1 MTEMLVLLFIIIV
14 AGAFVATKSSSSKPS
29 QMATQRYLYSKKD
42 AIMTP
47 AETAFYKRLAHITAG
62 KYIVF
67 PQIHLSALLKNET
80 KGKYWKAAFQRINRT
95 SVDYVLADV
104 ETLQT
109 VYAVE
114 LDDRSHDSPNRRA
127 RDSGVEQMLGSA
139 GIPLVRFRNVGAMSD
154 QDIIAKFSE
163 VHQITQGVRSSN
175 ASRL

>member
-1 MTEMLVLLFIIIV
+1 MLVLLFIIIV

-29 QMATQRYLYSKKD
+29 QMAAQRYFYSKKD

-80 KGKYWKAAFQRINRT
+80 KGRYWKAAFQRINRT
-95 SVDYVLADV
+95 SVDYVLADG
-104 ETLQT
+104 ESLQA

-114 LDDRSHDSPNRRA
+114 LDDWSHDNAKRRA

-154 QDIIAKFSE
+154 EDIIKNFSKA
-163 VHQITQGVRSSN
+163 HQ
-175 ASRL
+175 ASRAEK

>member
-14 AGAFVATKSSSSKPS
+14 VGVFVATKSSSSKPS
-29 QMATQRYLYSKKD
+29 QMAAQRYFYSKKD

-80 KGKYWKAAFQRINRT
+80 KGRYWKAAFQRINRT
-95 SVDYVLADV
+95 SVDYVLADG
-104 ETLQT
+104 ETLQA

-114 LDDRSHDSPNRRA
+114 LDDWSHDSAKRRA
-127 RDSGVEQMLGSA
+127 RDAGVAQMLA
-139 GIPLVRFRNVGAMSD
+139 DAKIPLVRFRNVNDMSD
-154 QDIIAKFSE
+154 EDIVAKFM
-163 VHQITQGVRSSN
+163 N
-175 ASRL
+175 ANENRAE

>member
-29 QMATQRYLYSKKD
+29 QMAAQRYFYSKKD

-47 AETAFYKRLAHITAG
+47 AEAAFYKRLAHITAG

-95 SVDYVLADV
+95 SVDYVLADI
-104 ETLQT
+104 ETLQA

-114 LDDRSHDSPNRRA
+114 LDDWSHDNAKRRA
-127 RDSGVEQMLGSA
+127 RDAGVAQILA
-139 GIPLVRFRNVGAMSD
+139 DAKIPLVRFRNVNDMSD
-154 QDIIAKFSE
+154 EDIVAKFM
-163 VHQITQGVRSSN
+163 N
-175 ASRL
+175 ANENRAE

>member
-1 MTEMLVLLFIIIV
+1 MIEMLVLLFIIIV
-14 AGAFVATKSSSSKPS
+14 VGAFVATKSSSSKPS
-29 QMATQRYLYSKKD
+29 QMAAQRYFYSKKD

-95 SVDYVLADV
+95 SVDYVLADI
-104 ETLQT
+104 ETLQA

-114 LDDRSHDSPNRRA
+114 LDDWSHDNAKRRA
-127 RDSGVEQMLGSA
+127 RDAGVAQILA
-139 GIPLVRFRNVGAMSD
+139 DAKIPLVRFRNVNDMSD
-154 QDIIAKFSE
+154 EDIVAKFM
-163 VHQITQGVRSSN
+163 N
-175 ASRL
+175 ANENRAE

>member
-14 AGAFVATKSSSSKPS
+14 VGAFVATKSSSSKPS
-29 QMATQRYLYSKKD
+29 QMAAQRYFYSKKD

-95 SVDYVLADV
+95 SVDYVLADG
-104 ETLQT
+104 ESLQA

-114 LDDRSHDSPNRRA
+114 LDDWSHDNAKRRA
-127 RDSGVEQMLGSA
+127 RDAGVAQMLA
-139 GIPLVRFRNVGAMSD
+139 DAKIPLVRFRNVNDMSD
-154 QDIIAKFSE
+154 EDIVAKFM
-163 VHQITQGVRSSN
+163 N
-175 ASRL
+175 ANENRAE

>member
-29 QMATQRYLYSKKD
+29 QMAAQRYFYSKKD

-80 KGKYWKAAFQRINRT
+80 KGRYWKAAFQRINRT
-95 SVDYVLADV
+95 SVDYVLADG
-104 ETLQT
+104 ESLQA
-109 VYAVE
+109 VYVVE
-114 LDDRSHDSPNRRA
+114 LDDWSHDNAKRRA
-127 RDSGVEQMLGSA
+127 RDAGVAQILA
-139 GIPLVRFRNVGAMSD
+139 DAKIPLVRFRNVNDMSD
-154 QDIIAKFSE
+154 EDIVAKFM
-163 VHQITQGVRSSN
+163 N
-175 ASRL
+175 ANENRAE